1 MKCPHCGE
9 ELPEG
14 YIYIPPETA
23 NDAHAPGKIDP
34 DNMAA
39 EDIQSS
45 SGIEKIYAGND
56 TSENHTP
63 DLEEEHELIS
73 PEQISNDQIVIY
85 GKKKKTSSKLIIAVS
100 ASVVVLAVIIFAVY
114 SLLKPSLEYDIR
126 GEWVSGDDFIS
137 SSTLTITDDM
147 ITISETFGFMEIS
160 NASYSYT
167 VTSSDTIEIR
177 GTEFN
182 VSVNG
187 NALIISPGFNG
198 DQQDIWYSGQPTE
211 DDIQEQIPE
220 NQQSDSSGVI

>member
-14 YIYIPPETA
+14 YIYIPPKPL
-23 NDAHAPGKIDP
+23 NDTDEPEKSDP
-34 DNMAA
+34 DNIVAD
-39 EDIQSS
+39 DIHSS
-45 SGIEKIYAGND
+45 DTEKTYVGND
-56 TSENHTP
+56 TTENHDTN
-63 DLEEEHELIS
+63 DELIY
-73 PEQISNDQIVIY
+73 PEHIRNDQMIIY
-85 GKKKKTSSKLIIAVS
+85 GRKKKLSSKVIAAAS
-100 ASVVVLAVIIFAVY
+100 AAVVVLAVVVFAVY
-114 SLLKPSLEYDIR
+114 SFIKPSLEYDIR

-177 GTEFN
+177 GIEFN
-182 VSVNG
+182 VTVNG

-198 DQQDIWYSGQPTE
+198 DQQDVWYSGQLTE
-211 DDIQEQIPE
+211 DDIQEQVPE

>member
-14 YIYIPPETA
+14 YIYIPPKPL
-23 NDAHAPGKIDP
+23 NDTDEPEKSDP
-34 DNMAA
+34 DNIVAD
-39 EDIQSS
+39 DIHSS
-45 SGIEKIYAGND
+45 DTEKTYVGND
-56 TSENHTP
+56 TTENHDTN
-63 DLEEEHELIS
+63 DELIY
-73 PEQISNDQIVIY
+73 PEHIRNDQMIIY
-85 GKKKKTSSKLIIAVS
+85 GRKKKLSSKVIAAAS
-100 ASVVVLAVIIFAVY
+100 AAVVVLAVVVFAVY